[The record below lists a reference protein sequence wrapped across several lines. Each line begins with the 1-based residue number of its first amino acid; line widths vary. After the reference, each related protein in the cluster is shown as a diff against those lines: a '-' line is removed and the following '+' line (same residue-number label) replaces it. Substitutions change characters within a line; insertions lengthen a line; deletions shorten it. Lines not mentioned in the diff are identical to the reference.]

1 MSLCC
6 SSRSLP
12 SYELQEE
19 ARLSAGE
26 WREEEGGAERK
37 AIGGDTG
44 SAFISMI
51 GEDLEDGSETWDKER
66 GTLQERKD
74 GEYFCDYSRYYYRI
88 EWVHGCI
95 DG

>member
-26 WREEEGGAERK
+26 WREEDGGAERK

-44 SAFISMI
+44 SAFISMT

-66 GTLQERKD
+66 GTL
-74 GEYFCDYSRYYYRI
+74 
-88 EWVHGCI
+88 
-95 DG
+95 

>member
-1 MSLCC
+1 MPSDGPLPWPGVDTEWWASLRC
-6 SSRSLP
+6 SSRSPP

-26 WREEEGGAERK
+26 WREEEWGAERK

-66 GTLQERKD
+66 ETL
-74 GEYFCDYSRYYYRI
+74 
-88 EWVHGCI
+88 
-95 DG
+95 

>member
-1 MSLCC
+1 MPSGGPLPRQGVGTLEWASLRC

-44 SAFISMI
+44 SAFISMT
-51 GEDLEDGSETWDKER
+51 GEDLQDGSVTWDKER
-66 GTLQERKD
+66 ETLQKRKE
-74 GEYFCDYSRYYYRI
+74 GIFL
-88 EWVHGCI
+88 
-95 DG
+95 

>member
-1 MSLCC
+1 MRSRLNDGPLMPSDGPLPWPGVGTDRWVSLRC

-26 WREEEGGAERK
+26 WREEVGAERK

-44 SAFISMI
+44 SDFISMT
-51 GEDLEDGSETWDKER
+51 GEDLEDGSET
-66 GTLQERKD
+66 
-74 GEYFCDYSRYYYRI
+74 
-88 EWVHGCI
+88 
-95 DG
+95 

>member
-1 MSLCC
+1 MPSDGPLPCLRVGIEGWPSLCC

-26 WREEEGGAERK
+26 WREEDGGAERK
-37 AIGGDTG
+37 TIGGDTG

-51 GEDLEDGSETWDKER
+51 GEDLEDGSVTWDKER
-66 GTLQERKD
+66 ETLQRKKD
-74 GEYFCDYSRYYYRI
+74 TAFFL
-88 EWVHGCI
+88 
-95 DG
+95 

>member
-1 MSLCC
+1 MPSDRPLPWPGVGTERWASLCC

-44 SAFISMI
+44 SAFISMT

-66 GTLQERKD
+66 ETLQKEKI
-74 GEYFCDYSRYYYRI
+74 FL
-88 EWVHGCI
+88 
-95 DG
+95 